1 MEPCT
6 ILLLIRSLKL
16 VGEILNRRCTSRAHG
31 ARRFCGLA
39 ILQYIFEWLQPL
51 GHGATTAT
59 FSTHVAEERTT
70 LPKVYAVFN
79 YHWLKTA
86 PSSLYNLSASWI
98 PSGGGTSGLRTHV
111 PDRLISIMENIV
123 LSTSPEGLRCHIG
136 LVIVQKMQKWHA
148 ALGWDASAQ
157 SQVSPRGN

>member
-16 VGEILNRRCTSRAHG
+16 VGEILNRRCASRAHG

-39 ILQYIFEWLQPL
+39 ILQYIFEWLPPW
-51 GHGATTAT
+51 GHGVT

-79 YHWLKTA
+79 YRWLKTA

-111 PDRLISIMENIV
+111 PDRLKSIMENIV